1 VIDTPGVLIAP
12 FQVIN
17 ILNSDVANVEELGR
31 HEEKWEEFRTKY
43 PDRWNADGSQPQ
55 QPG

>member
-1 VIDTPGVLIAP
+1 MIDTPGVLIAP